1 MIEWA
6 QNSASDRTSKWG
18 RFPTSDQVDRLTIYR
33 RDKETEDDDDSDD
46 GDD

>member
-6 QNSASDRTSKWG
+6 QNLASDRTSKWG
-18 RFPTSDQVDRLTIYR
+18 RFPTSDQVDRLTICR